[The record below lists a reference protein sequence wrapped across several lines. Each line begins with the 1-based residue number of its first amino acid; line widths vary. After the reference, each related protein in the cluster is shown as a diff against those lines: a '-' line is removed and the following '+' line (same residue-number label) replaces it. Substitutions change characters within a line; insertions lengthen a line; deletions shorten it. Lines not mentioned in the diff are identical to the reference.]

1 MSTLSALPTLLVIWG
16 AVTICFLLLI
26 AYRSQVTRYEE
37 DQLFL
42 NGENSLEQKEQ
53 TEIVRKVN
61 RIAPLIKVFG
71 GATTLATL
79 GIVGLFFYDIWV
91 RLR

>member
-1 MSTLSALPTLLVIWG
+1 MSNLGALPTLLAIWG

-61 RIAPLIKVFG
+61 RIAPFIKIFG

-79 GIVGLFFYDIWV
+79 GIVVVFFYDIWV

>member
-1 MSTLSALPTLLVIWG
+1 MSNLGALPILLVIWG
-16 AVTICFLLLI
+16 AVTICFLILI

-42 NGENSLEQKEQ
+42 HGENTLEQKEQ

-61 RIAPLIKVFG
+61 RIAPFIKILG

-79 GIVGLFFYDIWV
+79 GIVCLFFYDIYQ
-91 RLR
+91 RLK